1 MKYLIFIQF
10 LLFISISHKCFSQQK
25 TLYEK
30 KKEEISI
37 KYLKKIGVSSDE
49 INRVKD
55 SDTSGFLLSIFIGQK
70 IQEYQLTNPNLSDL
84 MIMMNEM
91 KKELVEAEKLK
102 NDVDFEKE
110 RIIKLK
116 KEQREIQTQK
126 EIEDRKRKED
136 SLRLEKEKIEK
147 IEIENKNKID
157 FIKSTQLYIL
167 KTNVKRDFEKWIIRG
182 EFENK
187 QEYENRISLKKSILD
202 SILFNNLLQLMNLT
216 DYPLSN
222 VEEYIITLS
231 KYDIDN
237 QNYPFV
243 LLGVFNT
250 YETIYT
256 KEIKQG
262 IRDTLF
268 INALQAKKIKE
279 LQSYKAN
286 TDSENISLTLNP
298 EFISSQSVNV
308 SPNLDEWMVSPKGHF
323 FPKTIYFPDD
333 YKHQI
338 NRDFVLLSDLK
349 FTSNEL
355 NLNQYFPED
364 DTFSIRPSW
373 DKYIYKKLQIEDSIR
388 MELERVSTEK
398 RLQLEK
404 LVLEIER
411 EKIQQKEFNAKLKM
425 EEELRK
431 QQEEL
436 RENERLQKIDEE
448 RKIKITK
455 EKQEE
460 ELKEK
465 ERLNRIEQE
474 KQLNITREKQQEEE
488 RAKLEFELS
497 DLGKISKSIEI
508 RFSEWLIKNNSES
521 ERDYVKRISQNSI
534 DVFEKI
540 KSEEIEIS
548 KKNIY
553 SKKILTASLRNYN
566 VNCHCFQLKLFG
578 DYSQEIKTN
587 NISIEIPKSHKEYFS
602 ANFDARNPNYGYPIL
617 AYIKEYSIA
626 NNYWSPSKVFFIF
639 PNSKN
644 VNIDPN
650 VWDQYQLIEKK
661 GKYSLIREGY
671 SNYPEIKLKSL
682 NEQLSNNSLNDGFY
696 FYVWESSQ
704 EKVENTI
711 TIETLGIKLPK

>member
-1 MKYLIFIQF
+1 MKSFFFIVLSCF
-10 LLFISISHKCFSQQK
+10 LLNSTLGYSQQK
-25 TLYEK
+25 TPYEK
-30 KKEEISI
+30 KKEEIST
-37 KYLKKIGVSSDE
+37 KYLQKIGVSTNE

-70 IQEYQLTNPNLSDL
+70 IQEYQLTNPNPTDL

-91 KKELVEAEKLK
+91 KKEMVEAEKLK

-116 KEQREIQTQK
+116 KEQREIQIQK

-136 SLRLEKEKIEK
+136 SLRLEKEKKEK

-167 KTNVKRDFEKWIIRG
+167 KTNVKRDFEKWSIKG

-187 QEYENRISLKKSILD
+187 QEFENRISLKKTILD
-202 SILFNNLLQLMNLT
+202 SILFNKLLQIMNLN

-222 VEEYIITLS
+222 VEGYTITLS

-237 QNYPFV
+237 ENYPFV
-243 LLGVFNT
+243 LLGVFRT
-250 YETIYT
+250 YETNYI

-262 IRDTLF
+262 IGDTLF
-268 INALQAKKIKE
+268 IKALEAKKIKE
-279 LQSYKAN
+279 LQSYNGN
-286 TDSENISLTLNP
+286 TDSENIILTLNP
-298 EFISSQSVNV
+298 ELEIYADDVNV
-308 SPNLDEWMVSPKGHF
+308 SPNLDEWMVSPNGHF
-323 FPKTIYFPDD
+323 FPKTIYFPDH

-388 MELERVSTEK
+388 LELDRISTEK
-398 RLQLEK
+398 RITEEK
-404 LVLEIER
+404 LVVEGER
-411 EKIQQKEFNAKLKM
+411 EMIQLEEFNAKLKM
-425 EEELRK
+425 EKELEEERR
-431 QQEEL
+431 QQLE
-436 RENERLQKIDEE
+436 EE
-448 RKIKITK
+448 RKLKIIK

-460 ELKEK
+460 EEREK

-474 KQLNITREKQQEEE
+474 KQLNIIKEKQREKE
-488 RAKLEFELS
+488 RAKFEFEQS
-497 DLGKISKSIEI
+497 DLGKLSKSIEI

-521 ERDYVKRISQNSI
+521 DREYGKRISENSQ

-540 KSEEIEIS
+540 KIEEIEVS
-548 KKNIY
+548 KKKIY
-553 SKKILTASLRNYN
+553 AKKIVTASLRNYN
-566 VNCHCFQLKLFG
+566 VDCNCFELKLFG
-578 DYSQEIKTN
+578 DYSQQIKTN
-587 NISIEIPKSHKEYFS
+587 FIPINIPKNHKDFFS
-602 ANFDARNPNYGYPIL
+602 TNFDIRNPNYGYPIL
-617 AYIKEYSIA
+617 SYIKEYSID

-644 VNIDPN
+644 VNIDPY

-696 FYVWESSQ
+696 FYEWESSE

-711 TIETLGIKLPK
+711 TIEKLGIKLPK